1 MQPYPGWLDALAWAA
16 LSLAFLCALIIV
28 IDYARHRQKM
38 WIMYVVWPVTA
49 LYFGP
54 VALAVYYRLRPHTK
68 KQEHQEHSAS
78 KHGQGDEEPPKP
90 LQITAAVYH
99 CGAGC
104 TLGDIAGGWTV
115 FMLGWTFAGAAFQT
129 ELVIDFIFAFVL
141 GIVFQYFTI
150 APMRGLGPGKG
161 IVAALRADTAS
172 LIAFEIGLFAWMAFA
187 RFVIFQADI
196 DPTSPVHW
204 FMMQIGMI
212 LGFFTAYPVNQW
224 LLLKGWKEK
233 MPQHV

>member
-1 MQPYPGWLDALAWAA
+1 MDALAWAA
-16 LSLAFLCALIIV
+16 LSLAFLCALIIA

-54 VALAVYYRLRPHTK
+54 VALAVYYKLRPHTA
-68 KQEHQEHSAS
+68 KQPDARSQA
-78 KHGQGDEEPPKP
+78 GQGENNEGPKP

-104 TLGDIAGGWTV
+104 TLGDIAGAWVV

-129 ELVIDFIFAFVL
+129 ELVVDFIFAFVL
-141 GIVFQYFTI
+141 GILFQYFTI
-150 APMRGLGPGKG
+150 APMRGLGLGKG

-172 LIAFEIGLFAWMAFA
+172 LIAFEIGLFAWMAISRFA
-187 RFVIFQADI
+187 IFRAEI
-196 DPTSPVHW
+196 HPTSPVHW

-212 LGFFTAYPVNQW
+212 LGFFTAYPVNKW
-224 LLLKGWKEK
+224 LILKGWKEK
-233 MPQHV
+233 MG